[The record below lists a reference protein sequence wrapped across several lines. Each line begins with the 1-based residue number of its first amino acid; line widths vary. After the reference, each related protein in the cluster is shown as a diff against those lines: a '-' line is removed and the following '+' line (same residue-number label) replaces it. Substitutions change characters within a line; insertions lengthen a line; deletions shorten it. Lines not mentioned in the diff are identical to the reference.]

1 MNSVPTS
8 LKSYLTPSALLSLET
23 ELALERI
30 RPQIESDLWEPLP
43 RQAIAYGSP
52 ADELLYGGAAGG
64 GKSDL
69 LLGLA
74 FNEHHRSVI
83 FRRTYP
89 ELDDLV
95 YRSQEI
101 GDPEF
106 YKIGVHEWRL
116 PDRRIIRFRHLDKPG
131 TERRYHGHSYDFI
144 GFDELT
150 NFEEGPYLYLL
161 SRARTTRT
169 GQRVRVVATTNPGGP
184 GNDWVM
190 QRWAAWVD
198 PDHLNPAEPGEL
210 RWYARVNDEDVE
222 VDGSGPFEENGQ
234 RYIPRSRTFIPAR
247 LSDNPHF
254 GDDYRAMLMALPEPL
269 RSQLLN
275 GDWTAG
281 MVTDAY
287 QVIPAAWVKAAVDRW
302 HAWQASGCE
311 IAAPL
316 VLGVDVGRGGDFSV
330 LAYRYGDVL
339 ARLERHNVR
348 DTMTIAGHAA
358 LALQGG
364 GRAVVDV
371 VGIGAGVVDRLVEQ
385 NFEIS
390 EFSAGSKTS
399 VTDSGGRLRFADVR
413 AAAWWQMRELLDPAQ
428 GHAVALPPD
437 RALADELSAPRW
449 QPTSK
454 GWIRVESK
462 EQVKRR
468 LRGRSTDNADAVIHA
483 FWTGFGGGMGDMGA
497 IQEQLSTPSRW
508 TAQSGPRWKRT
519 RR

>member
-1 MNSVPTS
+1 M
-8 LKSYLTPSALLSLET
+8 K
-23 ELALERI
+23 
-30 RPQIESDLWEPLP
+30 PQADNNWQPLP
-43 RQAIAYGSP
+43 RQALAYDNQ
-52 ADELLYGGAAGG
+52 ADELLFGGAAGG

-89 ELDDLV
+89 ELDDLI

-101 GDPEF
+101 GDPEH
-106 YKIGVHEWRL
+106 YKVGVREWRL
-116 PDRRIIRFRHLDKPG
+116 PGSRIIRFRHLDKSG
-131 TERRYHGHSYDFI
+131 TERKYQGHSYDLVS
-144 GFDELT
+144 FDELT
-150 NFEEGPYLYLL
+150 NFGEVPYLFLFA
-161 SRARTTRT
+161 RARTTRAD
-169 GQRVRVVATTNPGGP
+169 QRVRVVATTNPGGQ

-190 QRWAAWVD
+190 RRWAAWVD
-198 PDHLNPAEPGEL
+198 PDHPDPAEPGEL

-222 VDGSGPFEENGQ
+222 VDGPEPFEKNDQ

-269 RSQLLN
+269 RSQLLD

-281 MVTDAY
+281 MVTDVY
-287 QVIPAAWVKAAVDRW
+287 QLIPAAWVKEAVERW
-302 HAWQASGCE
+302 RAWEAGGCE

-339 ARLERHNVR
+339 VKLERHNVR
-348 DTMTIAGHAA
+348 DTMTVAGHVA

-385 NFEIS
+385 GFSID

-399 VTDSGGRLRFADVR
+399 VTDASGRLRFADKR
-413 AAAWWQMRELLDPAQ
+413 AAAWWQMRELLDPANESTI
-428 GHAVALPPD
+428 ALPPD
-437 RALADELSAPRW
+437 KMLADELSAPRW
-449 QPTSK
+449 QPTSS
-454 GWIRVESK
+454 GRIRVESK

-468 LRGRSTDNADAVIHA
+468 LKAGRSTDNADAVIHA
-483 FWTGFGGGMGDMGA
+483 FWQQSTGGVPDWTKA
-497 IQEQLSTPSRW
+497 QEKLTAPSRW
-508 TAQSGPRWKRT
+508 STQTRPRWKRS
-519 RR
+519 RRR